1 MSQESWPFLH
11 LLVFAR
17 FFGFQNPKSHCHQL
31 VFSAPPL
38 ARALYRSTKI
48 GQEISPGLYAA
59 VAQVLA
65 YLMQITLAIKSGTRW
80 PDTPVPDID
89 ERLF

>member
-1 MSQESWPFLH
+1 MPL
-11 LLVFAR
+11 
-17 FFGFQNPKSHCHQL
+17 
-31 VFSAPPL
+31 FSAPPL

-65 YLMQITLAIKSGTRW
+65 YLVQINLAIKSGTRW
-80 PDTPVPDID
+80 PDAPLPDVD
-89 ERLF
+89 ENLF